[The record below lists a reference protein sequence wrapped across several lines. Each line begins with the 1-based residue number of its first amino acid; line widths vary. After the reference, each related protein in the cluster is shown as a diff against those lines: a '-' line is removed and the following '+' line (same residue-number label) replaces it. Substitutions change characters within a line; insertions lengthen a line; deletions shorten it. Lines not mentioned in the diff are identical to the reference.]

1 MLVDFF
7 NSLDPYRFF
16 TEAPLFLLFFLPGII
31 VGVLL
36 GIIHGALNL
45 VDDGLGDAVAFVGYV
60 VWLVFLGNF
69 TTDILHR
76 VGVANGIPT
85 IAAVIVVL
93 CLNSASTFA
102 LIPLIQL
109 MRRVSG
115 RKSEK

>member
-1 MLVDFF
+1 MIIDFF
-7 NSLDPYRFF
+7 NSLDPYKFF
-16 TEAPLFLLFFLPGII
+16 AEAPLFLLFFLPGII

-69 TTDILHR
+69 ATDTLHR
-76 VGVANGIPT
+76 VGVVNGIPT
-85 IAAVIVVL
+85 IAAVLAVL

-102 LIPLIQL
+102 LVPLVQL
-109 MRRVSG
+109 IHRVSG
-115 RKSEK
+115 RNSEK